1 MSAVGAIHIGA
12 EASRSA
18 WGPLEGA
25 RILLVEDPCPM
36 RNALRDA
43 LGAEGFQV
51 ATTRSETE
59 VLAALS
65 SWDPDLVLLDLSTD
79 EADGLSICRSI
90 REQSPVPIVVM
101 ASPGDEPR
109 VVLALEIGA
118 NDYLTRPLDVDAVLA
133 RVRPALIRSSV
144 GGDLRE
150 TPLEAGPLVFQLAR
164 RGVMVRGEAVH
175 FPRLEYDLL
184 LSLAL
189 RPGHIRTRT
198 ELVHEVW
205 GGRTLERSKTLD
217 AHMLRLRKK
226 IEVDT
231 RHPRHL
237 LTVRSVGY
245 YFDPGE

>member
-1 MSAVGAIHIGA
+1 MSALGAMHVGF

-18 WGPLEGA
+18 WGALEGA
-25 RILLVEDPCPM
+25 RILLIEDPCPM

-43 LGAEGFQV
+43 IGAEGFHV
-51 ATTRSETE
+51 ETTRSESE
-59 VLAALS
+59 VFGALS

-79 EADGLSICRSI
+79 EADGLSMCRSI

-101 ASPGDEPR
+101 ASPGDEAR
-109 VVLALEIGA
+109 IVLALEMGA
-118 NDYLTRPLDVDAVLA
+118 NDYLTRPLDVDSVLA
-133 RVRPALIRSSV
+133 RVRTALIRSSV

-164 RGVMVRGEAVH
+164 RGVLVRGETVH
-175 FPRLEYDLL
+175 FPRREYDLL
-184 LSLAL
+184 LSLVL
-189 RPGHIRTRT
+189 RPGHIRSRA
-198 ELVHEVW
+198 ELVHEIW
-205 GGRTLERSKTLD
+205 GGRDLENSKTLD

-226 IEVDT
+226 VEVDP

-237 LTVRSVGY
+237 LTVRSVGF